1 MKTKFFRFTFV
12 SFKIDLPL
20 KCRLLIKTIHL
31 YFILLRFEDVKSNL
45 RPLPNI
51 LINHPPDHKNRALT
65 YFIPKTIKFGLEY
78 HHLAKKVAKNLI
90 NIHPLHP
97 QKSTYHAHLY
107 SFIQLHHMHP
117 NPRLL
122 YTLIVILN
130 PSFETCEQSLRQ
142 EQIPPWIQLLLDR
155 LVQLSKPPKTTMQVS
170 HPIDIFFNTCKDII
184 HPSTTIH
191 NKLNDFIYNHTNTL
205 DI

>member
-1 MKTKFFRFTFV
+1 MKTKFFRFIYV
-12 SFKIDLPL
+12 SFLIDLHL

-31 YFILLRFEDVKSNL
+31 YFIFLRYEDVKSNL

-51 LINHPPDHKNRALT
+51 LINHPLDHKIRALT
-65 YFIPKTIKFGLEY
+65 YFIPKIIKSGLEY
-78 HHLAKKVAKNLI
+78 HYLAKKIAKNLI
-90 NIHPLHP
+90 YIHPLHP
-97 QKSTYHAHLY
+97 QKNTYHAHLY

-130 PSFETCEQSLRQ
+130 PSLETCEQSLRQ

-155 LVQLSKPPKTTMQVS
+155 LAQHSKPPKTS
-170 HPIDIFFNTCKDII
+170 I
-184 HPSTTIH
+184 
-191 NKLNDFIYNHTNTL
+191 
-205 DI
+205 